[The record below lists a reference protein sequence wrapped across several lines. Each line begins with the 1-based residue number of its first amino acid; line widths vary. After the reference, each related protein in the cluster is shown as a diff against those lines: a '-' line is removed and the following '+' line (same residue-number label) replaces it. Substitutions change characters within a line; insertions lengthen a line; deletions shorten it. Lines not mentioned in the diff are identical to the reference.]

1 LRLQR
6 ELLLPSPVQEADW
19 GLTLSSSRRIGS
31 PADPPRP
38 SFPSPTL
45 RRSAAAALLLYVL
58 AALLSIKAAF
68 DLVVWARA
76 FPAWF
81 VPSFVAGLAVLIAAA
96 GIQAVGTWRAV
107 LRGPSRGS
115 EPRPVGGRRAAVLW
129 ILLALSCVCTSSVHQ
144 FYPFRLAPL
153 AAYEGISPVLA
164 FNLVLAAAAFL
175 ATAAL
180 GLLYRSGRRETA
192 LLGLVALGFVLFVP
206 NDDCRNPFNE
216 WWITTL
222 GASPLMFVPNL
233 YAIVF
238 GLGALLGVRTRLGTV
253 AVAAVCL
260 GTALL
265 GLGHMTRTIW

>member
-1 LRLQR
+1 M
-6 ELLLPSPVQEADW
+6 QEADW

-31 PADPPRP
+31 PADPPRT
-38 SFPSPTL
+38 SFPSPAL
-45 RRSAAAALLLYVL
+45 RQTATAALLLYVL

-68 DLVVWARA
+68 DLIVWARA

-96 GIQAVGTWRAV
+96 GMQAFGTWRA
-107 LRGPSRGS
+107 P

-129 ILLALSCVCTSSVHQ
+129 VLLALSFVCTSSVHQ
-144 FYPFRLAPL
+144 LYPFRLAPL
-153 AAYEGISPVLA
+153 AAYQGISRVLA
-164 FNLVLAAAAFL
+164 FNLVLVAVAFL

-180 GLLYRSGRRETA
+180 GLLYRSGRREPA
-192 LLGLVALGFVLFVP
+192 LLGLVALGFVLLVP

-216 WWITTL
+216 WWIATL

-238 GLGALLGVRTRLGTV
+238 GLGALLGVRTRLGTL